1 MVQMVG
7 KAGCV
12 KSCFFYNEEGKK
24 HNIFRR
30 YFISKKRRKKY
41 NEMTMERKFFW
52 RKNELYIINNGGT
65 WGHVAAGC

>member
-41 NEMTMERKFFW
+41 NEMTMEK
-52 RKNELYIINNGGT
+52 
-65 WGHVAAGC
+65 

>member
-24 HNIFRR
+24 HNIFRK
-30 YFISKKRRKKY
+30 YFISKERRKKY
-41 NEMTMERKFFW
+41 NKISMESMFFLEE
-52 RKNELYIINNGGT
+52 K
-65 WGHVAAGC
+65 